1 MATPLRL
8 LIILAAVLA
17 SACASRPARDEGI
30 PVPPAAAPSSA
41 APSPAPASAM
51 ASALV
56 RDRVILAGQPTAAD
70 LEAWRDQG
78 VTTVFNLRTPTET
91 DDRAVVSYD
100 EAAQAAALGLDYRH
114 QPVGGKAY
122 PYRPEVLEAFAA
134 SMAATDGPVL
144 LHCGTGVRAGLL
156 YAAYAVKYLG
166 HSPDQA
172 MRELEPLGLWPL
184 PLEQLTGIELSLD
197 RR

>member
-1 MATPLRL
+1 MSAPIRL
-8 LIILAAVLA
+8 LFVLAALLA
-17 SACASRPARDEGI
+17 SACASQATRDA
-30 PVPPAAAPSSA
+30 PAAAPA
-41 APSPAPASAM
+41 APPASAM
-51 ASALV
+51 NAALV
-56 RDRVILAGQPTAAD
+56 RDRIILAGQPTAAD

-78 VTTVFNLRTPTET
+78 VTTVINLRTPAEV
-91 DDRAVVSYD
+91 DDRAVVPYD

-114 QPVGGKAY
+114 QPVGGKAH

-134 SMAATDGPVL
+134 SMAASDGPVL

-166 HSPDQA
+166 KSPDEA

-184 PLEQLTGIELSLD
+184 PLEQLTGIELGLE